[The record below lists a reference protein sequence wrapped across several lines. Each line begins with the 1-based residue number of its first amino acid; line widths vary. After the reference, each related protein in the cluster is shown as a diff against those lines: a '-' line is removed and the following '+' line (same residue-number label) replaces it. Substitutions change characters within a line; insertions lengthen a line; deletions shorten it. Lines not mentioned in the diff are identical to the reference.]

1 MATAESRRRGGKA
14 ALVSPSGARICGP
27 SRCGPSRTPLG
38 WVTAPLLKTLLP
50 NSREPSFLP
59 AQSTPPECAQGGEVP
74 TPAPWPGFCSV
85 SLWAKVGPS
94 SDKRVPA
101 KERKTRGDFSGPQRY
116 WGASTALC
124 GFCLHAQFRVH
135 TFPGCAHTD
144 LCTWV
149 GDTRVGTLVFRYCSG
164 NPDFFSAVLTGQRKV
179 TGCGG

>member
-74 TPAPWPGFCSV
+74 TPAPRPGFCSV

-124 GFCLHAQFRVH
+124 GFCLHAQLGCTHSQGVP
-135 TFPGCAHTD
+135 TQICVPGLGTHV
-144 LCTWV
+144 WV
-149 GDTRVGTLVFRYCSG
+149 RSSLDTAVGTLTSSLSSSLGRE
-164 NPDFFSAVLTGQRKV
+164 R
-179 TGCGG
+179 